1 MGWWIVLLVVL
12 LALAP
17 LWHFAPTK
25 RQRLQ
30 ARLRE
35 CAALNGLFVE
45 LRDLPLPQ
53 DRLARMPAGERQV
66 VYYGCRLR
74 TSGMV
79 PMRRTAWY
87 RSGDDWSCRN
97 GREAP
102 PDFVQEIPDSVLAV
116 DLGPESCGLYWRE
129 EGTEDDV
136 ISLARRLAAWRDQL
150 TPA

>member
-1 MGWWIVLLVVL
+1 VLLVML

-45 LRDLPLPQ
+45 LRDLPLPPA
-53 DRLARMPAGERQV
+53 RLERMPAAERQV

-74 TSGMV
+74 ASGAV
-79 PMRRTAWY
+79 PTRRTAWY
-87 RSGDDWSCRN
+87 RVGDDWSCRD
-97 GREAP
+97 GRIDP
-102 PDFVQEIPDSVLAV
+102 PAFVEEIPDSVLAV
-116 DLGPESCGLYWRE
+116 DLGPASCGLYWRE

-136 ISLARRLAAWRDQL
+136 VSLARRLVAWRDRL

>member
-1 MGWWIVLLVVL
+1 MGWWIVLLVVF

-45 LRDLPLPQ
+45 LRDLPLPPA
-53 DRLARMPAGERQV
+53 RLARMPPAERQV
-66 VYYGCRLR
+66 AYYGCRLR
-74 TSGMV
+74 AAGRIPT
-79 PMRRTAWY
+79 RRRAWY
-87 RSGDDWSCRN
+87 RDGDHWSCGS
-97 GREAP
+97 GRDDP
-102 PDFVQEIPDSVLAV
+102 PPFVEEIPDSVLAV
-116 DLGPESCGLYWRE
+116 DLGPASCGLYWRE
-129 EGTEDDV
+129 EGTEEDV
-136 ISLARRLAAWRDQL
+136 VSLARRLAAWRDQL

>member
-17 LWHFAPTK
+17 LWHFAPTR

-35 CAALNGLFVE
+35 CAAVNGLFVE
-45 LRDLPLPQ
+45 LRDLPLPPA
-53 DRLARMPAGERQV
+53 RVARMPAAERQV

-74 TSGMV
+74 GSGKL
-79 PMRRTAWY
+79 PTRRTAWY
-87 RSGDDWSCRN
+87 RAGEDWSCRD
-97 GREAP
+97 GRQAP
-102 PDFVQEIPDSVLAV
+102 PEFAQEIPDSVLAV
-116 DLGPESCGLYWRE
+116 DLGPASCGLYWRE
-129 EGTEDDV
+129 EGTEEDV
-136 ISLARRLAAWRDQL
+136 IRLARGLADWRDRL